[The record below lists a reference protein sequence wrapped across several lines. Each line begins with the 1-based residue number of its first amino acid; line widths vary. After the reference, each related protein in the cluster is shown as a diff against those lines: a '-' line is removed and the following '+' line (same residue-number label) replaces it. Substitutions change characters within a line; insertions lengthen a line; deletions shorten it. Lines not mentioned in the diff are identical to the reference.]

1 MLTNKL
7 DDSGRK
13 MSNPG
18 WQEEVAGSERP
29 WRTECRSCRQLCQQL
44 WITPG
49 CPDSPSIPSAGR
61 SCSGIAWS
69 PPAPPVGGKTL
80 SQPSHMCVARDLWET
95 LA

>member
-13 MSNPG
+13 MSKPG

-29 WRTECRSCRQLCQQL
+29 WRTECRSCRQGCQQL

-49 CPDSPSIPSAGR
+49 CPDSPSIPNAGR
-61 SCSGIAWS
+61 ELLWDCLEPSS
-69 PPAPPVGGKTL
+69 PTSERKDPEPAKPHVCG
-80 SQPSHMCVARDLWET
+80 S
-95 LA
+95 